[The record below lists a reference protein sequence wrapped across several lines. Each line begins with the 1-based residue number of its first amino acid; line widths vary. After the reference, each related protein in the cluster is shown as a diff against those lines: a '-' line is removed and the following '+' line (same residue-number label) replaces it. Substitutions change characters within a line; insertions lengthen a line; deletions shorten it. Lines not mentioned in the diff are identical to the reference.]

1 MLAPSNTVGVGLFDD
16 FSDTPFWGRRDFSNA
31 MMKTDV
37 KEKDGTYIM
46 DIDLPGYAREDIKA
60 ELSDGY
66 LTIAAKR
73 RPLDPSEEGD
83 DYIFRERYNGTCQR
97 SFYVGEAME
106 QDDIKAAYQ
115 DGVLRLVFPK
125 IPMKKIEQKKKYIAI
140 E

>member
-97 SFYVGEAME
+97 SFYVGDAITHEDVKAKFKHGILTIEIPKKDANQVEA
-106 QDDIKAAYQ
+106 
-115 DGVLRLVFPK
+115 
-125 IPMKKIEQKKKYIAI
+125 KKYIAI
-140 E
+140 EG